1 MKALNRI
8 SLSKNFISYNFLKN
22 SRFLFSTVKDD
33 GVVNLSNN
41 EDFDSLIKNSQ
52 VPVMVDFYADWCGP
66 CKMLTPKLIEKQ
78 KELNTFKL
86 VKVNVDSHQELAEK
100 FDVQGIPH
108 VLLFKNGQK
117 VSEFVGMN
125 PDSLTKMIK
134 LI

>member
-1 MKALNRI
+1 MKVFNKLYVSKNYI
-8 SLSKNFISYNFLKN
+8 SLNFFKN
-22 SRFLFSTVKDD
+22 SRCLFSTNKED
-33 GVVNLSNN
+33 GVINLNKI
-41 EDFDSLIKNSQ
+41 EEFDSVVKNSQ
-52 VPVMVDFYADWCGP
+52 IPVMVDFYADWCGP

-78 KELNTFKL
+78 NELKTFKL
-86 VKVNVDSHQELAEK
+86 VKVNVDNHQELAEK

>member
-1 MKALNRI
+1 MKVFNKLYISKNYI
-8 SLSKNFISYNFLKN
+8 SLNFFKN
-22 SRFLFSTVKDD
+22 SRCLFSTNKDD
-33 GVVNLSNN
+33 AVINLNKI
-41 EDFDSLIKNSQ
+41 EEFDSVVKNSQ
-52 VPVMVDFYADWCGP
+52 IPVMVDFYADWCGP

-78 KELNTFKL
+78 NELKTFKL
-86 VKVNVDSHQELAEK
+86 VKVNVDNHQELAEK